1 MMQEISIVSMIFTAA
16 LVLICLFLVLAPFFS
31 LDSYL
36 SFANKGQD
44 SATNKEVLL
53 STLNELEFEYKMDKI
68 SHADYKNLK
77 KQYEAQVVSIMKDE
91 EEQMT
96 SQTVDKDLMAEIER
110 EIEASMKSYQN
121 KKGKE
126 SD

>member
-1 MMQEISIVSMIFTAA
+1 MQEISIIPMIFTAA

-31 LDSYL
+31 WDSYL

-44 SATNKEVLL
+44 SATNKEMLL

-77 KQYEAQVVSIMKDE
+77 KQYEAQVVSIIKDE

-96 SQTVDKDLMAEIER
+96 SRTIDKDLMAEIES
-110 EIEASMKSYQN
+110 EIEASIKSYQN
-121 KKGKE
+121 KKGEGK
-126 SD
+126 

>member
-1 MMQEISIVSMIFTAA
+1 MQEITIISMIFTAA
-16 LVLICLFLVLAPFFS
+16 LGLICLFLVLAPFFS
-31 LDSYL
+31 WDSYL

-44 SATNKEVLL
+44 SATNKEMLL

-77 KQYEAQVVSIMKDE
+77 KQYEAQVVNIMKDE

-96 SQTVDKDLMAEIER
+96 SQIVDKDLMAEIES
-110 EIEASMKSYQN
+110 EIEASMKNYQN
-121 KKGKE
+121 KKGEGK
-126 SD
+126 

>member
-1 MMQEISIVSMIFTAA
+1 MMQEISIVSIIFTAA

-31 LDSYL
+31 LNSYL

-121 KKGKE
+121 KKGEGK
-126 SD
+126 

>member
-77 KQYEAQVVSIMKDE
+77 KQYESQVVSIMKDE

-96 SQTVDKDLMAEIER
+96 SQTVDKDLMAEIEK

-121 KKGKE
+121 KKGEGK
-126 SD
+126 

>member
-1 MMQEISIVSMIFTAA
+1 MQEISIIPLIFTAA

-31 LDSYL
+31 WDSYL

-44 SATNKEVLL
+44 SATNKEMLL

-96 SQTVDKDLMAEIER
+96 AQTVDKDLMAEIES
-110 EIEASMKSYQN
+110 EIEASMKNYQN
-121 KKGKE
+121 KKGEGK
-126 SD
+126 

>member
-1 MMQEISIVSMIFTAA
+1 MMQEISIVSMIFTVA

-31 LDSYL
+31 LNSYL

-121 KKGKE
+121 KKGEGK
-126 SD
+126 

>member
-31 LDSYL
+31 LNSYL

-121 KKGKE
+121 KKGEGK
-126 SD
+126 

>member
-16 LVLICLFLVLAPFFS
+16 LVLISLFLVLAPFFS

-36 SFANKGQD
+36 SFANKGLD

-77 KQYEAQVVSIMKDE
+77 KQYESQVVSIMKYE

-121 KKGKE
+121 KKGEGK
-126 SD
+126 

>member
-1 MMQEISIVSMIFTAA
+1 MQEISIIPMIFTAA

-31 LDSYL
+31 WDSYL

-44 SATNKEVLL
+44 SATNKEMLL

-77 KQYEAQVVSIMKDE
+77 KQYEAQVVSIIKDE

-96 SQTVDKDLMAEIER
+96 SQTIDKDLMAEIES
-110 EIEASMKSYQN
+110 EIEASIKSYQN
-121 KKGKE
+121 KKGEGK
-126 SD
+126 

>member
-1 MMQEISIVSMIFTAA
+1 MMQEISMVSIIFTAA

-31 LDSYL
+31 LNAYL
-36 SFANKGQD
+36 SFANKDQD

-121 KKGKE
+121 KKGEGK
-126 SD
+126 

>member
-31 LDSYL
+31 LNSYL
-36 SFANKGQD
+36 SFASKGQD

-77 KQYEAQVVSIMKDE
+77 KQYEVQVVSIMKDE

-121 KKGKE
+121 KKGEGK
-126 SD
+126 

>member
-1 MMQEISIVSMIFTAA
+1 MQEISIISMIFTAA

-31 LDSYL
+31 WDSYL
-36 SFANKGQD
+36 SFANLGQD
-44 SATNKEVLL
+44 TASNKEMLL

-96 SQTVDKDLMAEIER
+96 SQAVDKDLMAEIES

-121 KKGKE
+121 KKGEGK
-126 SD
+126 

>member
-1 MMQEISIVSMIFTAA
+1 MQEISVISMIFTAA

-31 LDSYL
+31 FDSYL

-44 SATNKEVLL
+44 TASNKEVLL

-77 KQYEAQVVSIMKDE
+77 KQYESQVVSIMKDE
-91 EEQMT
+91 EEQMSGNT
-96 SQTVDKDLMAEIER
+96 IDKDLMAEIES
-110 EIEASMKSYQN
+110 EIEATMNSYKN
-121 KKGKE
+121 KKGEGK
-126 SD
+126 

>member
-1 MMQEISIVSMIFTAA
+1 MQEISIIPLIFTAA

-31 LDSYL
+31 WDSYL

-44 SATNKEVLL
+44 SATNKEMLL

-77 KQYEAQVVSIMKDE
+77 KQYEAQVVSIIKDE

-96 SQTVDKDLMAEIER
+96 SQTIDKDLMAEIES
-110 EIEASMKSYQN
+110 EIEASIKSYQN
-121 KKGKE
+121 KKGEGK
-126 SD
+126 